1 MKSLELFTA
10 CKYMYNYIDIEYIHN
25 YMMHELNFTTKMKFK
40 GIWSISLQHHV
51 TSIPYVY
58 TNHVQL
64 YRLS

>member
-1 MKSLELFTA
+1 MKSFELFTA

-25 YMMHELNFTTKMKFK
+25 SMIYELYYKNEIQRHMEY
-40 GIWSISLQHHV
+40 IIAASCYSIC
-51 TSIPYVY
+51 IYIY